1 MRTMIEIISVEYS
14 TPRKNSAVR
23 KVELKRKH
31 YVESKGQLDELEH
44 HIAKWFKT
52 TRDNV
57 YIRTKDH
64 TKYFANE
71 DEFMSKTNRNV

>member
-1 MRTMIEIISVEYS
+1 MIEIISVEYS

-57 YIRTKDH
+57 YIRTKDKGKH
-64 TKYFANE
+64 YPSEAHFMGEKY
-71 DEFMSKTNRNV
+71 

>member
-14 TPRKNSAVR
+14 TTRKNSAVR

-31 YVESKGQLDELEH
+31 YVESKGKLDELEH
-44 HIAKWFKT
+44 RIADRFKT
-52 TRDNV
+52 TRDKM

-64 TKYFANE
+64 TVYFANE
-71 DEFMSKTNRNV
+71 DEFMSKTKRN